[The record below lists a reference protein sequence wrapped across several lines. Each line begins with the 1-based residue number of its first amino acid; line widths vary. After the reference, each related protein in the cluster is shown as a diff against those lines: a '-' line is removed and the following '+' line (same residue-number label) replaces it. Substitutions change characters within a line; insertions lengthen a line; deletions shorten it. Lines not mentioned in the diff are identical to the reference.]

1 MTMLRRAFLKAILA
15 LFTDFAL
22 PHTGLRYLPFLC
34 ENGDRL
40 LVEGH
45 RLFLPIVR
53 R

>member
-1 MTMLRRAFLKAILA
+1 MLRRMFLKAILA
-15 LFTDFAL
+15 AIADFAL
-22 PHTGLRYLPFLC
+22 PRSEPRYLSFLC

-45 RLFLPIVR
+45 WLFLPMVR